1 MAETPLDEDF
11 KADINN
17 ELQEHYK
24 RLVNAYRPDLKA
36 DIPPREPV
44 FHHLHPCH
52 LHEEMEKDKRE
63 INVADILTERL
74 NEEDENFPGGVLLL
88 GRPESGKTA
97 LFAQILHY
105 WLHDKGKMMG
115 LKKYDFLL
123 AFQCLVLQ
131 SHFDGKTTINLEKH
145 MLDHLPKSVEHHG
158 KERVQQEIRKAK
170 VLIIID
176 SLDCLEERAPEMIT
190 SLSSWTD
197 SSVLL
202 FCRYKFMKDSE
213 LFKFDKIKNYLV
225 LKLWGGLSVNP
236 FETLKNSPENM
247 SEIGGVFSGKLLQ
260 DYCTKLCNCR
270 NMSSV
275 KFWDYYTKIL
285 KYLSLDIRKPFNIY
299 MTMEAFCHHIDLDV
313 KTPSEFY
320 SKWFDICSKTYRKT
334 LDESDSDKT
343 EMVMKGTSLLTRL
356 AYKAFTSNREYL
368 SKEDIQ
374 DNSEMVPFFTH
385 FLMPHYNPEGCIE
398 KMTFRI
404 NAHRLFL
411 AAKQAVIEMD
421 LGMKNVNDVLNAEG
435 FKTLQSLLL
444 MVLGVAR
451 GSNYFDEIKEQALKI
466 IKANLEDHVTEKFA
480 DPIINYAVNVL
491 SETKLFSKTDND
503 FDDFARKLVDA
514 LKPNNW
520 TIVDGN
526 MHPEALRTLCGCGHE
541 NKDQDK
547 CKPQR
552 MNIILSGHHT
562 DMPGLHD
569 ILIALKDCDMRINF
583 TNDHSFLNE
592 KGEFPLDDV
601 LFALQGKG
609 KAKKKGP
616 SLASF
621 KGYLKNIKMLDT
633 DPATRRIYK
642 ISLRICNN
650 NNYEDLR
657 ELCKVSHKL
666 RQVTLRIS
674 HNNDLNVKKLKELPA
689 SIAKLTVCL
698 EGYDDYEV
706 EKAIKIWRSIQGTTQ
721 REVKELLFWFTVGKR
736 MTSEGVKKIIQ
747 ADLPGTKIEL
757 SLEQPVPDDAK
768 NDMQNQLDQLKEDK
782 YIIRFLGSHK
792 YTRRDLRKNQVS

>member
-1 MAETPLDEDF
+1 ML
-11 KADINN
+11 
-17 ELQEHYK
+17 ELM
-24 RLVNAYRPDLKA
+24 
-36 DIPPREPV
+36 
-44 FHHLHPCH
+44 
-52 LHEEMEKDKRE
+52 MEKEHIWDPRIDSSVRQKKRNHRPIQHQLVDNFHFYRELISNKDNYSSHRE

-74 NEEDENFPGGVLLL
+74 NEDDENFPGGVLLL

-176 SLDCLEERAPEMIT
+176 SLDCLEERAPEIIT

-202 FCRYKFMKDSE
+202 FC
-213 LFKFDKIKNYLV
+213 
-225 LKLWGGLSVNP
+225 
-236 FETLKNSPENM
+236 
-247 SEIGGVFSGKLLQ
+247 
-260 DYCTKLCNCR
+260 
-270 NMSSV
+270 
-275 KFWDYYTKIL
+275 
-285 KYLSLDIRKPFNIY
+285 
-299 MTMEAFCHHIDLDV
+299 
-313 KTPSEFY
+313 
-320 SKWFDICSKTYRKT
+320 
-334 LDESDSDKT
+334 
-343 EMVMKGTSLLTRL
+343 
-356 AYKAFTSNREYL
+356 REYL

-674 HNNDLNVKKLKELPA
+674 HNTDLNVKKLKELPA

-747 ADLPGTKIEL
+747 ADLPDFYIIGGGGSCHKGGIRRWVKGSTNRHSGLTYEDWRLESEKETMTRQWLELLVSFL
-757 SLEQPVPDDAK
+757 SLGRV
-768 NDMQNQLDQLKEDK
+768 
-782 YIIRFLGSHK
+782 H
-792 YTRRDLRKNQVS
+792 